1 MPFFSVVVIAYNQ
14 EKYIGQ
20 ALDSVLNQDFKDIE
34 VIVVND
40 CSTDGTAN
48 ILKEYEQRDARI
60 KVISH
65 EENRGMYL
73 SRKTGVL
80 ESTGDWVLLLDGDDE
95 YAKGS
100 LGDLKQELVS
110 KPSDLLQLK
119 VDVAEDGAL
128 PKEVIDGYKAG
139 ANIFTPD
146 VDTLGP
152 LKLIS
157 LESFGPS
164 PNWSVVLQ
172 AYCGDLI
179 RKAFAEMTP
188 KRLDYAE
195 DVYQSFVLRAKA
207 RSSSTSCTGPHYIY
221 HMARGSSSRR
231 LNLRNVNNRAAGIQ
245 TACDEIRKYAERF
258 GDGEIR
264 ECAES
269 YVKRIQ
275 MSFLNDVRF
284 SPVEDLEELVDRI
297 DGRMDSIYLS
307 EALYRVARDKAYE
320 AWAVKDEKVIFLDFA
335 NIIFGLAEKYEDNL
349 SQKGAEYKQGAL
361 NHLNDISQLEKL
373 QRPAEPIT
381 PGGPKVRMYV
391 ASHKKAQFPPASV
404 YVPVQVNAAAVKERF
419 LGFRY
424 DDEGENISDRNAR
437 YCEMTVQYWAWKNEE
452 ADYYGFCHYRRYFNL
467 SGNQYKE
474 NGWGEVIADYIDDD
488 AIRKFGLTNE
498 KLAEALQDC
507 DVLCSPRNDVS
518 AFPSPLSSIREHWHK
533 AEHLLDEDLEI
544 LEEVVRELQPRYSA
558 ALEKV
563 LSGSAISFC
572 NMYVMRKDIFF
583 DYCQWLFP
591 LLERFE
597 EKRDYSHYSKE
608 ALRTVGHLAERLFNV
623 YMEHATRNTN
633 IRVKTA
639 QVVHFEHPEEIC
651 YSLAPAFNHDAIPVV
666 FAGDDNYAPQLN
678 VSVLSLAEN
687 STPTTFYDVVIF
699 SADLCDERFARI
711 KESVADYPNISVRLF
726 NVSSLIRRYKLRA
739 NAHISVETYY
749 RFLIQD
755 VLSCYDKVLYLDSD
769 MVILDDVAKLYAT
782 DLGGKAIGAM
792 HDVDFLGNLN
802 IKGGNRVDYAKD
814 TLGMD
819 DPYNYFQAGVLLL
832 NNKRLRELYSVK
844 DWLTFAEQPLLYNDQ
859 DVLNMR
865 LEHEVLYLDPHWN
878 VLMDGGRIK
887 AALRFAPADLFDE
900 YLATRSNPRIIHYAG
915 GLKPWNDPTCDFA
928 RYWWKYARCTTF
940 YEESLVKADRV
951 GSSGDKMWKKLK
963 TAATSGML
971 GKFSGALLPI
981 GSRRRETVKRV
992 GKKVVGKIS
1001 R

>member
-1 MPFFSVVVIAYNQ
+1 MPFFSVVVTAYNQ
-14 EKYIGQ
+14 EKYIGR
-20 ALDSVLNQDFKDIE
+20 ALDSVLNQDFEDLE
-34 VIVVND
+34 VVVVND
-40 CSTDGTAN
+40 QSTDSTIE
-48 ILKEYEQRDARI
+48 ILKQYAEKDKRVAVVTKE
-60 KVISH
+60 KN
-65 EENRGMYL
+65 E
-73 SRKTGVL
+73 GVHL
-80 ESTGDWVLLLDGDDE
+80 ALKSGVSATVGRYVLFLNGDDE
-95 YAKGS
+95 LAAGALQNIHRNL
-100 LGDLKQELVS
+100 LG
-110 KPSDLLQLK
+110 KPTDLLQIQFK
-119 VDVAEDGAL
+119 VPESDIL
-128 PKEVIDGYKAG
+128 PLQITRGYEKRANVKIPEVSGM
-139 ANIFTPD
+139 
-146 VDTLGP
+146 GP
-152 LKLIS
+152 LKLMAVD
-157 LESFGPS
+157 SFGPS
-164 PNWSVVLQ
+164 LNWSLVAQV
-172 AYCGDLI
+172 YNGRLI
-179 RKAFAEMTP
+179 RKAFAVMAD
-188 KRLDYAE
+188 RRMDYAE
-195 DVYQSFVLRAKA
+195 DAYECFIVRSMAKKA
-207 RSSSTSCTGPHYIY
+207 YSASGGSHYIY
-221 HMARGSSSRR
+221 YIDRGISGPAIDVE
-231 LNLRNVNNRAAGIQ
+231 NIEKRATGIQ
-245 TACDEIRKYAERF
+245 IACDEIKQFAEESANQ
-258 GDGEIR
+258 DLID
-264 ECAES
+264 CAAS
-269 YVKRIQ
+269 FIKRVQ
-275 MSFLNDVRF
+275 LSFLYSLRNSNLDDIGMF
-284 SPVEDLEELVDRI
+284 VDRFAKFTDYSYI
-297 DGRMDSIYLS
+297 G
-307 EALYRVARDKAYE
+307 EALYGIARDKAYE
-320 AWAVKDEKVIFLDFA
+320 IWTKQDSSISTEPVR
-335 NIIFGLAEKYEDNL
+335 NIIELAEKYDDNL
-349 SQKGAEYKQGAL
+349 SAKGADYKQGAL

-391 ASHKKAQFPPASV
+391 ASHKKAQFPPASA
-404 YVPVQVNAAAVKERF
+404 YVPVQVNAAAAKECF
-419 LGFRY
+419 LGFRH

-623 YMEHATRNTN
+623 YMEHAIRNTN
-633 IRVKTA
+633 IRVKNA
-639 QVVHFEHPEEIC
+639 QVVHFEHPEKIH
-651 YSLAPAFNHDAIPVV
+651 YSLNRAFECDAIPVV

-678 VSVLSLAEN
+678 VSVLSLAKN

-699 SADLCDERFARI
+699 SADLCDERFAQI

-900 YLATRSNPRIIHYAG
+900 YLATRSHPRIIHYAG

-981 GSRRRETVKRV
+981 GSRRRETLKRV